1 MKHLRLFNESKNSKE
16 FHINEILSK
25 QGWKKVE
32 PPQADN
38 WLVQLEYQLT
48 DSVKII
54 VLDLD
59 NSSRELP
66 YYMSRSDSFNY
77 INSYSDNY
85 THLFS
90 EYDTIYRNMS
100 NYERMMRICNYL
112 LPFYEREPDNSLI
125 ENIRDCFIS
134 IEDESGIE
142 VDINWGYCD
151 TKNKEFGFFPAF
163 RFSDKLCLSFIYN
176 HYGEIQYDDI
186 LELIEEGVDRVV
198 DIYDIHRSYI
208 KTFNDDNWRI
218 IIRIE
223 F

>member
-1 MKHLRLFNESKNSKE
+1 MKYLKLFNESKKSKE
-16 FHINEILSK
+16 FYIQEILSNRD
-25 QGWKKVE
+25 WKKVE
-32 PPQADN
+32 TPDNDN

-48 DSVKII
+48 DSVKIE

-66 YYMSRSDSFNY
+66 YYMSKSESFNY
-77 INSYSDNY
+77 ISSYSDNH
-85 THLFS
+85 TQLFS
-90 EYDTIYRNMS
+90 DYDTIYKNMS

-112 LPFYEREPDNSLI
+112 LPFYEKEPDDNLK

-142 VDINWGYCD
+142 VDVNWGYCD
-151 TKNKEFGFFPAF
+151 VKNEEFGFFPAF

-176 HYGEIQYDDI
+176 HYGKIKYDDM
-186 LELIEEGVDRVV
+186 LELIEEGIDRVV
-198 DIYDIHRSYI
+198 DIYNIHKSYI
-208 KTFNDDNWRI
+208 KTFNDDDWRI